1 MTVQRGQPAGGGGRG
16 ERAVSAWRSK
26 AVGQQAI
33 ALALGAALLAC
44 AAFVRSALETR
55 RTAPDSRGV
64 QLVREDPE
72 SEKKLSSMAVTFPR
86 LTLGGMR
93 GVVAAYL
100 WKQAE
105 EDKDNRNWMDLETK
119 YDLIGALQPYFVSV
133 YVYHSWNQAYNLSA
147 QWQDEET
154 KYKWVLDG
162 EAYLYKGEDFNP
174 GNPDIVYEQAQ
185 LYAMKLGGAA
195 ERQTYRA
202 HWRSDISRLHEL
214 NGRSEAKNDATV
226 ALKHVRDFVTRRDSR
241 DPPGTPSYFH
251 TEELPDPAEKELGA
265 GWGLRIYPDQDR
277 ETGFNLFKDRTDGKA
292 ATAPM
297 DFRYGLSPFYFGYI
311 EYKRCVAIGKRPSS
325 MGLRVVDAWPAMSL
339 RLWVRD
345 DIFYTGLLA
354 RAMFGL
360 NPVKAMLVPE
370 AFTYRVLEARDCGR
384 NVQMIAPRAV
394 ELFNGHLSR
403 YPENKY
409 VHTKHIRE
417 TESMKE
423 ISKAEMKLFD
433 ALVLWH
439 NNGRTLTGTKGPE
452 VIRAL
457 MEADELYKAAYPVTM
472 TWVNTAYP
480 AVEGQPINPDRAD
493 MERYANAL
501 MARSKGIEAMLTT
514 PAGQAP
520 DMAFLNEDVVER

>member
-1 MTVQRGQPAGGGGRG
+1 MTAHRGQVKGAG
-16 ERAVSAWRSK
+16 ERTVSAWRSK
-26 AVGQQAI
+26 AVGEQAI
-33 ALALGAALLAC
+33 ALALGAALLGC
-44 AAFVRSALETR
+44 AAFLRNVLETR
-55 RTAPDSRGV
+55 RTTPDARGV

-93 GVVAAYL
+93 GIASTWL
-100 WKQAE
+100 WQQAE
-105 EDKDNRNWMDLETK
+105 DDKDNRRWVDLETK

-147 QWQDEET
+147 QWHDDDI

-174 GNPDIVYEQAQ
+174 GNADIIFEQAQ
-185 LYAMKLGGAA
+185 LYVMKLGGAA

-214 NGRSEAKNDATV
+214 NTKKDAKDDATV

-241 DPPGTPSYFH
+241 DPPGTSSYFH
-251 TEELPDPAEKELGA
+251 TQEMPDPTDKELGT
-265 GWGLRIYPDQDR
+265 GWGLQITPDMDR

-297 DFRYGLSPFYFGYI
+297 NFRYGVSPFYFGYI
-311 EYKRCVAIGKRPSS
+311 EYKRCLALGTRPSS
-325 MGLRVVDAWPAMSL
+325 MGMRVLDAWPAMSL

-345 DIFYTGLLA
+345 DIYYTGLVA
-354 RAMFGL
+354 RALFGPT
-360 NPVKAMLVPE
+360 PVASMLAPAE
-370 AFTYRVLEARDCGR
+370 FTNRVLEVRDCGR

-394 ELFNGHLSR
+394 DLFNGHLSR
-403 YPENKY
+403 FPENKF

-417 TESMKE
+417 TESMKA
-423 ISKAEMKLFD
+423 IGKAEMKLFD

-439 NNGRTLTGTKGPE
+439 NNGRTLTGPKAPD
-452 VIRAL
+452 VIKAL
-457 MEADELYKAAYPVTM
+457 MEADDLYKAAYPVTM
-472 TWVNTAYP
+472 TWVDSVYP
-480 AVEGQPINPDRAD
+480 AVEGEPMNPDRAD
-493 MERYANAL
+493 LERYANAL
-501 MARSKGIEAMLTT
+501 MVRSKGIEAMLTT
-514 PAGQAP
+514 PAGQNP
-520 DMAFLNEDVVER
+520 DMSFLNEDAVER